1 MPPNP
6 PSLPHALHTY
16 TYSPPPPIIHTISFA
31 PPPLGKKLKETLPW
45 TSSCVALEE
54 ARGLSCCLL
63 RYKSLNV
70 FFCSIYPCTP
80 FLLFL
85 FPFHTGICTYPMQ
98 VVRTGRNNLNNR
110 FLPFESI
117 QTDAV
122 FSLDDDQEA
131 PHSAIEFA
139 FRSAPSSHSQ

>member
-1 MPPNP
+1 MLSSMIQMSPFV
-6 PSLPHALHTY
+6 PS
-16 TYSPPPPIIHTISFA
+16 ISLSF
-31 PPPLGKKLKETLPW
+31 L
-45 TSSCVALEE
+45 SS
-54 ARGLSCCLL
+54 S
-63 RYKSLNV
+63 
-70 FFCSIYPCTP
+70 
-80 FLLFL
+80 
-85 FPFHTGICTYPMQ
+85 PFHAGICTHPMQ

-139 FRSAPSSHSQ
+139 FRSAPNSHSQ